1 MNRRAFIV
9 AAASWGAAAAW
20 GWPEPRRSQT
30 AWRERRELFP
40 EGVASGDPDSNSVL
54 FWTRYPSSGKQ
65 AQLTL
70 EVAEDELFERVTASA
85 PVTVSAE
92 ADWTCRVLV
101 GGLKPARVYWY
112 RFSDSDGNGSR
123 IGRTVTAPD
132 NDDSRSVRFAFVS
145 CQNSYASARRARRT
159 KAFQRRGRC

>member
-1 MNRRAFIV
+1 MKRRAFIV

-20 GWPEPRRSQT
+20 GSPVPRRSK
-30 AWRERRELFP
+30 ARWRERREVFP

-54 FWTRYPSSGKQ
+54 FWTRYSGSHSGKP
-65 AQLTL
+65 ARLTL

-85 PVTVSAE
+85 PVTVSSA

-112 RFSDSDGNGSR
+112 
-123 IGRTVTAPD
+123 
-132 NDDSRSVRFAFVS
+132 
-145 CQNSYASARRARRT
+145 
-159 KAFQRRGRC
+159 

>member
-20 GWPEPRRSQT
+20 GWPVPRRSQT
-30 AWRERRELFP
+30 AWRERRQFFP

-54 FWTRYPSSGKQ
+54 FWTRYPSSGKP

-70 EVAEDELFERVTASA
+70 EVAEDELFERVAASA

-112 RFSDSDGNGSR
+112 RFSDRDGNGSR
-123 IGRTVTAPD
+123 VGRTM
-132 NDDSRSVRFAFVS
+132 
-145 CQNSYASARRARRT
+145 
-159 KAFQRRGRC
+159 